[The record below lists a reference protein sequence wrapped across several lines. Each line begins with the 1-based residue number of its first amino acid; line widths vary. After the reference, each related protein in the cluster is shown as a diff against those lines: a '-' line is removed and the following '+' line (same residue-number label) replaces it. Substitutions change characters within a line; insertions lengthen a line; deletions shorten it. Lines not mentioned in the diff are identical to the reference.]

1 LQSLSITKL
10 DRLLSLE
17 EAIAMR
23 IIVIAISLLIASLSS
38 ASAQFAMDHGNAAAA
53 RDAAREA
60 KDRAN
65 AKADAIARGG
75 PLLPS
80 QSTNFSVGGAG
91 TFKAVTI
98 RRTPEEQKAFEEG
111 QSAWTA
117 RCKPTVVEDSEK
129 LRRVKYAAPDCDLSV
144 FNTAGKD

>member
-1 LQSLSITKL
+1 
-10 DRLLSLE
+10 
-17 EAIAMR
+17 MR
-23 IIVIAISLLIASLSS
+23 MVVIVISLLFASIST
-38 ASAQFAMDHGNAAAA
+38 ASAQFALDHGNAAAA

-60 KDRAN
+60 RDRAT

-111 QSAWTA
+111 KTAWTA

-129 LRRVKYAAPDCDLSV
+129 LRRVKYAAPDCDLSI
-144 FNTAGKD
+144 FNTAGAD

>member
-1 LQSLSITKL
+1 
-10 DRLLSLE
+10 
-17 EAIAMR
+17 MR
-23 IIVIAISLLIASLSS
+23 IIVIAISLLLASLST
-38 ASAQFAMDHGNAAAA
+38 ASAQFAMDHGNAAAT

-60 KDRAN
+60 RDRAQ
-65 AKADAIARGG
+65 AKSDAIARGG

-111 QSAWTA
+111 KAAWAA

-144 FNTAGKD
+144 FNTAGAD